1 MEAINQAVVETY
13 IPPHNLEA
21 EMCALGA
28 MIRSD
33 RASQEVLTILSEED
47 FYLPAHRIIF
57 RAIHSLALASKAI
70 DLVTVR
76 NELVAN
82 GQLDQVGGAESLVQI
97 AASVP
102 TPGNAAHY
110 ARIVLDQAT
119 LRRLE
124 RAGQEITRLVHEP
137 ELDIRDKLNRA
148 EQMVYEVGRKRLGQ
162 YFRETKDLAAEFFE
176 DVDHLI
182 ETGQPILGVLTGFAD
197 LDRKTAGF
205 FPGEL
210 TIVAARPSMGKS
222 SLMLEFAL
230 HAAAKDQGNVAI
242 FSLEMSGKALVRRLV
257 SMLSEVDMSAL
268 RRPGLSNADYQRLAD
283 ATERLYGLPIYVDES
298 SDISPVEM
306 RGKLRRLAAEGGLAL
321 VLVDYLQLMRSSKR
335 AENRVQEISEIVRSL
350 KAIAKELEVPVVA
363 LSQLN
368 RSVESRDD
376 KRPQLG
382 DLRESGSIEAEAD
395 VVMLIYRDS
404 YYRKK
409 RQEGYVEDP
418 HQVQEAEI
426 NVGKHRNGPTGIVR
440 LGFIPAFARF
450 KPLSDR
456 TAP

>member
-1 MEAINQAVVETY
+1 MEAISQAIVDTY
-13 IPPHNLEA
+13 IPPHNIEA
-21 EMCALGA
+21 EMCALGS
-28 MIRSD
+28 MIRTD
-33 RASQEVLTILSEED
+33 RASQEVLTILNEDD
-47 FYLPAHRIIF
+47 FYLPAHRMIF

-70 DLVTVR
+70 DLVTVK
-76 NELVAN
+76 NALVASD
-82 GQLDQVGGAESLVQI
+82 QLDDVGGVESLIQI
-97 AASVP
+97 VASAP
-102 TPGNAAHY
+102 TPANAAHY
-110 ARIVLDQAT
+110 AHIVLDLAT

-124 RAGQEITRLVHEP
+124 RAGQEIARLVHEP
-137 ELDIRDKLNRA
+137 DAEVQDKLNRA
-148 EQMVYEVGRKRLGQ
+148 EQLVYEVGRKRLGK
-162 YFRETKDLAAEFFE
+162 YFRETKDFATEFFE
-176 DVDHLI
+176 DVDRLV
-182 ETGQPILGVLTGFAD
+182 ETGQPILGLPTGFAD

-210 TIVAARPSMGKS
+210 TVVAARPSMGKT

-268 RRPGLSNADYQRLAD
+268 RRPGLSNDDYQRLAD
-283 ATERLYGLPIYVDES
+283 ATEKLYGLPIFVDES
-298 SDISPVEM
+298 SDLSPVEM
-306 RGKLRRLAAEGGLAL
+306 RGKLRRLEADGGLSL

-335 AENRVQEISEIVRSL
+335 AENRVQEISDIVRSL

-368 RSVESRDD
+368 RGVEGRDD

-409 RQEGYVEDP
+409 QQADFVENP
-418 HQVQEAEI
+418 HEVQVAEV
-426 NVGKHRNGPTGIVR
+426 NVGKHRNGPTGIVK